1 MAITRGVGMAGKHRA
16 TAPMG
21 NSHEHEPLTQSGSR
35 QKRGGAKPRLYRSAP
50 KGRGMTTHATI
61 RSGRRQEWETGRR
74 ALVGAKPRDQPPK
87 GAKRARSTRGE
98 ERSTAN
104 GGAYEHMNRL
114 SQKAMIGARA
124 RAYATRKQG
133 REKIKAV
140 ARRGR
145 AKPAPEGQGLSAP
158 RRWSA

>member
-35 QKRGGAKPRLYRSAP
+35 QKRGGAKPRRYRSAP

-74 ALVGAKPRDQPPK
+74 ALVGAEPRDQPPK

-104 GGAYEHMNRL
+104 GGAYEQMNRL